1 MQLICLLSTLFFC
14 AAALFAQYPAWEG
27 DITWDPQTQES
38 DSSGTFTS
46 SGDLSWEDVGDT
58 ATPAINLSS
67 ASGITAKFTGNIL
80 FDGNVGGGVY
90 AYDSSFATSDINF
103 STGEYSDY
111 SLFIFRDNSTN
122 GGLKSISG
130 SSSIKMTAAAEHA
143 GIYFIGNK
151 SNGSGGGIYS
161 DNGISS
167 SIDLSVSH
175 GDISFIEN
183 TADYNGGGIFSYGTG
198 FSSVGLSVVSGLISF
213 TGNTTEQNGGGI
225 YSQSFNDSSKVTLS
239 VGSGS
244 ISFIENTADGHG
256 GGIFSSGTSSS
267 VVLSV
272 FESYGDIS
280 FSENTAD
287 GHGGGIYSYGTDFS
301 SVDLSV
307 VNDLISFTGNT
318 AEQDGGGIY
327 SYGFNDY
334 SKVTLSVDDT
344 GSISFIKNTASSSDG
359 GGGGIYSWSNS
370 SSSAVALS
378 VDTGSISFIKN
389 TAGGHGGGGIY
400 SHSDTASSAVTLSVD
415 TGSISFI
422 KNKAGGFGGGI
433 YSYGLSDSSEINLS
447 VGGTG
452 SISFIKN
459 KANGYDGGGI
469 YSFGNND
476 SAVTL
481 SVDTGSILFIKN
493 TAVGYGGGIFSNGG
507 SSSVVDLFTS
517 HGDISIIKN
526 TAGQRGGGIFS
537 YGGSSSVDLF
547 VGRGDISIIKNKVGE
562 YGDGGGIYSSSTDS
576 SVKLSAFS
584 GDISIIKNKA
594 VNSGGGIYSDSG
606 SSSSVDLSALSGDI
620 SIIKNKAGQ
629 RGGGIYSWGEEDSSV
644 DLFVDRGD
652 ISIIK
657 NTAGNYGGGIY
668 SYGRESSVD
677 LFTLSGN
684 ISIIKN
690 KASGNGGGIYSG
702 SNTSSVVNLSAG
714 DCGQI
719 LFKGN
724 KHHDNIANAIYFG
737 TSNEN
742 ASFALNINIGFG
754 GTAAFYDP
762 ITATAEYD
770 NRVQVNLNENNQ
782 NIDDAV
788 SNGLIIFDG
797 RDYLND
803 DGVNRYYDMVND
815 TVLHN
820 GVLAIANN
828 VIYGRDG
835 ASIST
840 MTINEDAALFSIQDF
855 DLDRVNNIINAD
867 VTLNNSTLAF
877 LNKLPDTYHTL
888 NINSLAGNGDIYM
901 SFDSYSGD
909 NDILN
914 IADTADGDYEVMI
927 SMTGNAVIE
936 RFDSFI
942 SSENSSSAVFNGEIN
957 YKSLYNYVVE
967 SANVNNTSW
976 DLVRYESTLADVLFG
991 SLNAV
996 QLSWFG
1002 QLDNLNNR
1010 LRGINSNDFTTIGDA
1025 FWIRGFGNNIKADL
1039 ETPNN
1044 VTFIENHY
1052 GTDIGIDLIA
1062 GSHVLAG
1069 LYGGY
1074 MRADRNFSHNTGT
1087 GNTLSPYGGFYGTF
1101 ADNNGLYIDLTT
1113 KAQSFSSKFNGQYDS
1128 GDIRTIGFGGSLEIG
1143 KSFSMGNSFFVE
1155 PRLQAG
1161 YVYLTSDDFAFD
1173 DSGFALNIDDTA
1185 VYRLLGGFKIGQ
1197 NIAVSNR
1204 AKPLTW
1210 YISADIESQTS
1221 SGGELTAENGM
1232 IYDFHT
1238 DGMRT
1243 SFGIGLSY
1251 NDSASSKAHIDIES
1265 SFGDKYKRILGISA
1279 GYMSRF

>member
-1 MQLICLLSTLFFC
+1 MKANAAEMQQALRNLKKGGGVALLLALLFSLTG
-14 AAALFAQYPAWEG
+14 LFAQTPAWEG

-38 DSSGTFTS
+38 DTTGTFTP
-46 SGDLSWEDVGDT
+46 SGDLTWDDVGAPD
-58 ATPAINLSS
+58 TPAVMLSS
-67 ASGITAKFTGNIL
+67 GSGITAEFTGNIR
-80 FDGNVGGGVY
+80 FDGNTGGGLYSVGNNNGL
-90 AYDSSFATSDINF
+90 SFLTD
-103 STGEYSDY
+103 EESDY
-111 SLFIFRDNSTN
+111 SLFIFRDNSGN
-122 GGLKSISG
+122 GGLKSVSG
-130 SSSIKMTAAAEHA
+130 SSAITMTAVAEYA
-143 GIYFIGNK
+143 GIYFI
-151 SNGSGGGIYS
+151 SNQS
-161 DNGISS
+161 N
-167 SIDLSVSH
+167 
-175 GDISFIEN
+175 N
-183 TADYNGGGIFSYGTG
+183 AGGGIFSDGR
-198 FSSVGLSVVSGLISF
+198 
-213 TGNTTEQNGGGI
+213 
-225 YSQSFNDSSKVTLS
+225 
-239 VGSGS
+239 GS
-244 ISFIENTADGHG
+244 
-256 GGIFSSGTSSS
+256 
-267 VVLSV
+267 
-272 FESYGDIS
+272 
-280 FSENTAD
+280 
-287 GHGGGIYSYGTDFS
+287 S

-307 VNDLISFTGNT
+307 
-318 AEQDGGGIY
+318 
-327 SYGFNDY
+327 
-334 SKVTLSVDDT
+334 LS
-344 GSISFIKNTASSSDG
+344 
-359 GGGGIYSWSNS
+359 
-370 SSSAVALS
+370 
-378 VDTGSISFIKN
+378 
-389 TAGGHGGGGIY
+389 
-400 SHSDTASSAVTLSVD
+400 
-415 TGSISFI
+415 
-422 KNKAGGFGGGI
+422 
-433 YSYGLSDSSEINLS
+433 
-447 VGGTG
+447 
-452 SISFIKN
+452 
-459 KANGYDGGGI
+459 
-469 YSFGNND
+469 
-476 SAVTL
+476 
-481 SVDTGSILFIKN
+481 
-493 TAVGYGGGIFSNGG
+493 
-507 SSSVVDLFTS
+507 
-517 HGDISIIKN
+517 GDISIIKN
-526 TAGQRGGGIFS
+526 TAGLNGGGIFS
-537 YGGSSSVDLF
+537 FGGSSSSVDLF
-547 VGRGDISIIKNKVGE
+547 VGCGDISIIKNTAGG
-562 YGDGGGIYSSSTDS
+562 YGGGI
-576 SVKLSAFS
+576 FS
-584 GDISIIKNKA
+584 W
-594 VNSGGGIYSDSG
+594 VEHT
-606 SSSSVDLSALSGDI
+606 SSSVDLS
-620 SIIKNKAGQ
+620 
-629 RGGGIYSWGEEDSSV
+629 V
-644 DLFVDRGD
+644 FRGD

-657 NTAGNYGGGIY
+657 NTAGWDGGGIY
-668 SYGRESSVD
+668 SYAVYGDSSSVD
-677 LFTLSGN
+677 LSVFRGDISIIKNTAGGSGGGIYSEGCFSSVSLSVVFGDISIIKNTAGWDGGGIFSWGLPGSVDLSVFRGDISIIKNTAGGSGGGILSGN
-684 ISIIKN
+684 SPIDLSVVFGDISIIKN
-690 KASGNGGGIYSG
+690 KAVGDGGGIYSVGHDIPSEVDLSVIFGDISIIKNKAGGSGGGIFSSGGSSSVDLFVGHGDISVIKNKAGGSGGGIYSG
-702 SNTSSVVNLSAG
+702 SNTSSVVNLSSG
-714 DCGQI
+714 DGGQI

-724 KHHDNIANAIYFG
+724 KHHDDIANAIYFD
-737 TSNEN
+737 TENED
-742 ASFALNINIGFG
+742 ASLALNINIGFG

-770 NRVQVNLNENNQ
+770 NRVQVNLNKNNQ
-782 NIDDAV
+782 NICGSV

-797 RDYLND
+797 GDYLNA

-840 MTINEDAALFSIQDF
+840 MTINEGAALLSVQDF
-855 DLDRVNNIINAD
+855 DLGRVNNIINAD

-888 NINSLAGNGDIYM
+888 NINSLAGSGDIYM

-927 SMTGNAVIE
+927 SMTGNAGIE

-942 SSENSSSAVFNGEIN
+942 SSENSSAAVFNGEIN

-991 SLNAV
+991 SLNSV

-1010 LRGINSNDFTTIGDA
+1010 LRGITSNDVMNIGDA

-1044 VTFIENHY
+1044 VTFTENHY

-1101 ADNNGLYIDLTT
+1101 ADNNGLYIDIIT
-1113 KAQSFSSKFNGQYDS
+1113 KAQTFKSKFNSNIDS
-1128 GDIRTIGFGGSLEIG
+1128 GDINTTGFGGSLEIG
-1143 KSFSMGNSFFVE
+1143 KSFSIRNNFFIE
-1155 PRLQAG
+1155 PRLQAS
-1161 YVYLTSDDFAFD
+1161 YLYLTSDDFAFD
-1173 DSGFALNIDDTA
+1173 DSGFVLNIDDTA

-1197 NIAVSNR
+1197 NIAVSNS

-1238 DGMRT
+1238 DGIRT